1 MNLFGTLRPGADRI
15 REIKAWV
22 EEEFQLNEDCTLMVS
37 ELRCAEP
44 GCPPLETVIAIL
56 HGAER
61 RQFKLHKSAAE
72 VTRRDIHR
80 LRQATG

>member
-1 MNLFGTLRPGADRI
+1 MNLFSAPRPGADRI

-22 EEEFQLNEDCTLMVS
+22 AEEFRLNEDSTVMVTELHCT
-37 ELRCAEP
+37 EP

-56 HGAER
+56 CGAER

-72 VTRRDIHR
+72 VARTDIQG
-80 LRQATG
+80 LRPSPE

>member
-1 MNLFGTLRPGADRI
+1 MDLFRSTSSASAHIRQIKSWVAEAFALPEGAT
-15 REIKAWV
+15 V
-22 EEEFQLNEDCTLMVS
+22 LVT

-56 HGAER
+56 SDRER

-72 VTRRDIHR
+72 IDRADISG
-80 LRQATG
+80 LSSS